1 MVESSNGSR
10 PKINFLKLTS
20 EELSNKI
27 ALLVSN
33 RDRVIFWKTSP
44 RYFEGKATSFSLKN
58 HQIYLVLERV
68 GIPIRVQG
76 EIVCIHFTL
85 NEIEYFLR
93 GKVVEQIDEDPK
105 MTVVLEAECF
115 RVEKRS
121 RERLLTYPVYEV
133 YAYLKFQKTA
143 RPNVI
148 FFNKGEQK
156 TRDFFSE
163 IDNLQKNK
171 IASMSQELYAGDEE
185 DLIGF
190 RVEDLSSNG
199 LSFFA
204 SAKEKELVLD
214 ALEKEAFKLVLNF
227 EMQVFNLEEAT
238 IVYKMNYINS
248 QFSGVPMYKVGINFK
263 ASPSLKRKI
272 EEISGITVDLVDYQK
287 EFEEFIKNE

>member
-1 MVESSNGSR
+1 MSR
-10 PKINFLKLTS
+10 AKINFIKLTT

-33 RDRVIFWKTSP
+33 HDRVIFWKTSP
-44 RYFEGKATSFSLKN
+44 RYFEGFAGKF
-58 HQIYLVLERV
+58 LVQNRIFLTLEKTDTT
-68 GIPIRVQG
+68 IRLNG
-76 EIVCIHFTL
+76 ESICLNFTL
-85 NEIEYFLR
+85 NDIDYFLR
-93 GKVVEQIDEDPK
+93 GKIIEQPDEEARITVE
-105 MTVVLEAECF
+105 LEEECF
-115 RVEKRS
+115 RMEKRS
-121 RERLLTYPVYEV
+121 RERLLTYPVYDV
-133 YAYLKFQKTA
+133 YAYIKFQKKPK
-143 RPNVI
+143 PNVI

-163 IDNLQKNK
+163 IDNIQKNK
-171 IASMSQELYAGDEE
+171 ISAMSEILTAGDEE

-214 ALEKEAFKLVLNF
+214 EIEENFSLVLNF
-227 EMQVFNLEEAT
+227 EMQIFNLEEAV

-248 QFSGVPMYKVGINFK
+248 QFQGVPMYKVGINFK
-263 ASPSLKRKI
+263 HSPSLKRKI
-272 EEISGITVDLVDYQK
+272 EDVSGITVDLVNYQK